1 MMRPRLPLPVHWRF
15 AVAGAFLASF
25 KTGVAEAAPPTADGA
40 SEVADPDAAGAP
52 VEEAAAQPGGD
63 LSGTTE
69 EARGAT
75 AASYASVAA
84 EAKANEL
91 DGRYVE
97 ALDAWGRL
105 AQDPDALT
113 PAQRIEW
120 EEATDRLTVLTRG
133 RVEDDPASTQREV
146 LDFQRSGAERSAPT
160 PLDTRAPAATTRSN
174 RVVHQWYF
182 WVAVSLIAVSVGT
195 IAGLAIQSAT
205 DPGGVDS
212 RAGVAA
218 SPPAAPAAL
227 VRF

>member
-1 MMRPRLPLPVHWRF
+1 MNLMQRPRHSPLKATWSYIR
-15 AVAGAFLASF
+15 
-25 KTGVAEAAPPTADGA
+25 
-40 SEVADPDAAGAP
+40 
-52 VEEAAAQPGGD
+52 
-63 LSGTTE
+63 TTE

-146 LDFQRSGAERSAPT
+146 LDFQRSGAERSAQ
-160 PLDTRAPAATTRSN
+160 TRAPTSAVGAVQRLRSSTASN
-174 RVVHQWYF
+174 FWLPNGVV
-182 WVAVSLIAVSVGT
+182 
-195 IAGLAIQSAT
+195 
-205 DPGGVDS
+205 
-212 RAGVAA
+212 
-218 SPPAAPAAL
+218 
-227 VRF
+227 